1 MKVNSSNSMSKTQKL
16 VDIQKFIN
24 ESRNYKK
31 SVPFPFCVVN
41 NIWCSS
47 LLKKAEE
54 EINNFKD
61 WDGEKKFYGSV
72 GKRFCN
78 TFEKLPESV
87 KEIVQLCNSPAFING
102 LETITGERGLIPD
115 PFLEGGGIHSTNKN
129 GFLKM
134 HTDFN
139 WYSKLKLY
147 RRLNFI
153 IYLNSGW
160 EESWKGNL
168 KLALKKKN
176 KIKVYSEVE
185 PIFNRSILF
194 TTTSKTYHGHPDKLC
209 APLDRSRN
217 SIAIYYYVSERPKG
231 TYLFKRTGTVYRRI
245 QDGKKFVGEL
255 SLKNFPSKIKSF
267 FKLMM
272 SQ

>member
-1 MKVNSSNSMSKTQKL
+1 MSNIQTS

-31 SVPFPFCVVN
+31 SSPFPFCVVD
-41 NIWCSS
+41 NIWSS
-47 LLKKAEE
+47 YLLKKAED
-54 EINNFKD
+54 EINNFNA
-61 WDGEKKFYGSV
+61 WDGEKEFFGSV

-87 KEIVQLCNSPAFING
+87 KEIVQLCNSPSFINC

-115 PFLEGGGIHSTNKN
+115 PYLEGGGIHSTNNN

-139 WYSKLKLY
+139 WYPKLKLY

-160 EESWKGNL
+160 EKSWKGHL
-168 KLALKKKN
+168 KLALKK
-176 KIKVYSEVE
+176 
-185 PIFNRSILF
+185 
-194 TTTSKTYHGHPDKLC
+194 
-209 APLDRSRN
+209 
-217 SIAIYYYVSERPKG
+217 
-231 TYLFKRTGTVYRRI
+231 
-245 QDGKKFVGEL
+245 
-255 SLKNFPSKIKSF
+255 
-267 FKLMM
+267 LMKY
-272 SQ
+272 